1 MAQESSVIIGSGL
14 NPAKYA
20 TPFNA
25 RSNERHL
32 RGTDVCV
39 INPEDN
45 SAGLVGSG
53 SQRTTT
59 SNVPTL
65 LPLTPLPYRR
75 AIAIYN
81 ASAAPLYIGFN
92 SNVSASNG
100 FPLAS
105 GQTLPL
111 QVNGAIKVWGI
122 SASPVDVRII
132 ELA

>member
-20 TPFNA
+20 TPVNA
-25 RSNERHL
+25 RSQERHL

-45 SAGLVGSG
+45 SAGLAGSG
-53 SQRTTT
+53 SQLTTV
-59 SNVPTL
+59 SNTPTR
-65 LPLTPLPYRR
+65 LPLRPLTYRR
-75 AIAIYN
+75 AISVYN
-81 ASAAPLYIGFN
+81 ASNAPLYVGFN

-105 GQTLPL
+105 GQSLPL
-111 QVNGAIKVWGI
+111 QVNGAIQVWGI

>member
-1 MAQESSVIIGSGL
+1 MANESSVIVGSGL
-14 NPAKYA
+14 NPAKYG

-25 RSNERHL
+25 RSRERHL

-39 INPEDN
+39 INPEDS
-45 SAGLVGSG
+45 SAGLAGSG
-53 SQRTTT
+53 SQLTTT
-59 SNVPTL
+59 GGVARK

-81 ASAAPLYIGFN
+81 ASAAPLYVGFN
-92 SNVSASNG
+92 SNVSAANG

-111 QVNGAIKVWGI
+111 QVNGAVEVWGI
-122 SASPVDVRII
+122 SASAVDVRII